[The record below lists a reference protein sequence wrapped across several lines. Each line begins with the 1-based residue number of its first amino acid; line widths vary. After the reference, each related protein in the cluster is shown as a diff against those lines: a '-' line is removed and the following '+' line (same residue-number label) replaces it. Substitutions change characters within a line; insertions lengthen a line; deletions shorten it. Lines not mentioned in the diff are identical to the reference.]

1 VLYPGLASHPQ
12 HELAKRQMKNGH
24 SGIVTF
30 FVKGGLAEARH
41 FLERCQVFTIAES
54 LGGVESLVDHPGLMT
69 HASIPPEKRKEL
81 GIDDSLIR
89 LSVGIEDVED
99 LIADLDEALKI

>member
-1 VLYPGLASHPQ
+1 
-12 HELAKRQMKNGH
+12 M
-24 SGIVTF
+24 
-30 FVKGGLAEARH
+30 
-41 FLERCQVFTIAES
+41 FTLAES

-69 HASIPPEKRKEL
+69 HASVPPEMRKAL

-99 LIADLDEALKI
+99 LVADLQNAASSG

>member
-1 VLYPGLASHPQ
+1 
-12 HELAKRQMKNGH
+12 MKNGY

-30 FVKGGLAEARH
+30 SVKGGLDEARRV
-41 FLERCQVFTIAES
+41 LERCRVFTLAES

-69 HASIPPEKRKEL
+69 HASMPPDMRKTL

-99 LIADLDEALKI
+99 LVADLKEALSG

>member
-1 VLYPGLASHPQ
+1 
-12 HELAKRQMKNGH
+12 
-24 SGIVTF
+24 
-30 FVKGGLAEARH
+30 
-41 FLERCQVFTIAES
+41 VFTIAES

-69 HASIPPEKRKEL
+69 HASIPVEKRREL

-99 LIADLDEALKI
+99 LLADLEYALQE